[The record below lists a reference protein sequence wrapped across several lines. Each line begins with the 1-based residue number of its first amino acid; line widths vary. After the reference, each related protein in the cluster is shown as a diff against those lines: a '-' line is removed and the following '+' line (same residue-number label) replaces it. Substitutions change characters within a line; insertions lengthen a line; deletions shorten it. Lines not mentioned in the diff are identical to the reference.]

1 MPTRSGCIHCDP
13 NRNYSFVLGK
23 VCLMHGLRICFI
35 ASTYISQEVD
45 EESLDNASACLTGP
59 LDDNDDHV
67 GSSAADINSIAEE
80 RCGTQHNTNSSNGR
94 TFTPVLLFFAS
105 LGSQRSIR

>member
-1 MPTRSGCIHCDP
+1 
-13 NRNYSFVLGK
+13 
-23 VCLMHGLRICFI
+23 MHGLQICFI
-35 ASTYISQEVD
+35 TSTYISQEVD

-80 RCGTQHNTNSSNGR
+80 RYGTLDNTTLIYR
-94 TFTPVLLFFAS
+94 MAWTFTPLFLFFAS
-105 LGSQRSIR
+105 LG

>member
-1 MPTRSGCIHCDP
+1 MNMGTFTVCDSIP
-13 NRNYSFVLGK
+13 NCPFVLGK
-23 VCLMHGLRICFI
+23 VCFHEPITDLLQINSAYH
-35 ASTYISQEVD
+35 ISQEVD

-80 RCGTQHNTNSSNGR
+80 RYGTLDTTLIYQMAG
-94 TFTPVLLFFAS
+94 P
-105 LGSQRSIR
+105 

>member
-1 MPTRSGCIHCDP
+1 
-13 NRNYSFVLGK
+13 
-23 VCLMHGLRICFI
+23 MHGLRICFI

-80 RCGTQHNTNSSNGR
+80 RYGTLNNTTLIYQMAGTSP
-94 TFTPVLLFFAS
+94 FTPLFLLFAS
-105 LGSQRSIR
+105 LG